1 MTKKKKQVDKE
12 FGLSSW
18 AISNKTTMYVLILV
32 FFYLGVS
39 AFFEMPRENFP
50 EVNETKIYISTVYP
64 GNTAEDIEK
73 LITDP
78 VEDKLKTVS
87 NVVDITS
94 TSQEDY
100 SMVVVEFDEGLT
112 VEQAKQKV
120 KDEIDSE
127 TSSEDWPTF
136 NGAKVE
142 PDVFELSLS
151 EEMPILNIN
160 ISGDY
165 PIEKLKEFAEI
176 LQDEIEDLSEIEVD
190 DAKDELIV
198 AKLNNR
204 LSEAYSLFI
213 AKRFSDSEKL
223 LDGEDDWLE
232 EYIKNYL
239 E

>member
-87 NVVDITS
+87 NVVDIAS

-120 KDEIDSE
+120 KDEI
-127 TSSEDWPTF
+127 
-136 NGAKVE
+136 
-142 PDVFELSLS
+142 
-151 EEMPILNIN
+151 
-160 ISGDY
+160 
-165 PIEKLKEFAEI
+165 
-176 LQDEIEDLSEIEVD
+176 
-190 DAKDELIV
+190 
-198 AKLNNR
+198 
-204 LSEAYSLFI
+204 
-213 AKRFSDSEKL
+213 
-223 LDGEDDWLE
+223 
-232 EYIKNYL
+232 
-239 E
+239 